1 MKKITLL
8 FIVVLATTLGYAQNL
23 ITNGTFDD
31 ATGWTVVNQYGTDS
45 TNGLVTFS
53 SGTVN
58 FTKSDPSDG
67 GWIHMGIYTSIT
79 LTAGWYQ
86 FDMDMAFDG
95 INSIWGE
102 VYIGAV
108 EPVQNVEYSGD
119 QQVIKAYNAWDCAQT
134 YTGTAVAFGC
144 DDTNPGKF
152 EITSGG
158 TYYLLFRSG
167 GATYG
172 ASGVTLDNWSL
183 VTTTAPPV
191 PTPLTDFSFDFDTA
205 TPLAAAEGATYNDD
219 AINTVTDGINPTANV
234 GELSAV
240 NGTWYSQLTY
250 QYNDGID
257 LTSGDRGFSIKVKG
271 PRTIPVKIKVEDGGD
286 AAEATVNY
294 TTPNVWQQL
303 IFDFSAFNSNNN
315 KKIAL
320 FFGYEEDD
328 TAFPDAND
336 NIFQI
341 DDYVF
346 GAFATLSAKD
356 FQIEGLSVYP
366 NPTTDTWNI
375 STKNQVIK
383 SVEVFSILGKRVLA
397 LRPNSVK
404 AIVDATSLNSGIYFT
419 KISTELGTQIK
430 KLIKR

>member
-1 MKKITLL
+1 M
-8 FIVVLATTLGYAQNL
+8 
-23 ITNGTFDD
+23 
-31 ATGWTVVNQYGTDS
+31 
-45 TNGLVTFS
+45 
-53 SGTVN
+53 
-58 FTKSDPSDG
+58 
-67 GWIHMGIYTSIT
+67 
-79 LTAGWYQ
+79 
-86 FDMDMAFDG
+86 
-95 INSIWGE
+95 
-102 VYIGAV
+102 
-108 EPVQNVEYSGD
+108 
-119 QQVIKAYNAWDCAQT
+119 
-134 YTGTAVAFGC
+134 
-144 DDTNPGKF
+144 
-152 EITSGG
+152 
-158 TYYLLFRSG
+158 
-167 GATYG
+167 
-172 ASGVTLDNWSL
+172 
-183 VTTTAPPV
+183 
-191 PTPLTDFSFDFDTA
+191 
-205 TPLAAAEGATYNDD
+205 
-219 AINTVTDGINPTANV
+219 
-234 GELSAV
+234 SAV